1 MKAAIGLYASYEVQ
15 NFVRKIVYDLY
26 RRYGVE
32 FAASLNP
39 AHVTLKQAFSFASM
53 ERLEQYLNR
62 LAAST
67 APFEIELD
75 RVYHAQ
81 WEGVGFLGL
90 NVKETSVL
98 RELHN
103 RINRELAEL
112 FKDTSAPHDG
122 EGYHFHLTIEV
133 GKVEGKK
140 ETNPKDVTRRAEL
153 RGLIMKM
160 SFDIQDD
167 AKVLCEK
174 LSAFTTKDGK
184 EIPGKRSVADLYDER
199 LRITLDEA
207 TKEYE
212 KWEAENEAP

>member
-15 NFVRKIVYDLY
+15 NFVRKIVYDLH

-98 RELHN
+98 TRVLRFN
-103 RINRELAEL
+103 RQVVPSS
-112 FKDTSAPHDG
+112 K
-122 EGYHFHLTIEV
+122 
-133 GKVEGKK
+133 GKR
-140 ETNPKDVTRRAEL
+140 RRANHKKPAEMETP
-153 RGLIMKM
+153 IA
-160 SFDIQDD
+160 SD
-167 AKVLCEK
+167 
-174 LSAFTTKDGK
+174 S
-184 EIPGKRSVADLYDER
+184 PGR
-199 LRITLDEA
+199 
-207 TKEYE
+207 
-212 KWEAENEAP
+212 